1 MPKDL
6 DRNLIKSVQD
16 EVVITFLKTK
26 LNRSLH
32 KNDQV
37 CSSEAGSLVNGAGG
51 LCGWMHDDPVM

>member
-1 MPKDL
+1 M
-6 DRNLIKSVQD
+6 
-16 EVVITFLKTK
+16 VITFLKTK

-37 CSSEAGSLVNGAGG
+37 CSSKAGSLVNGAGG